1 MNIIKNINMLKESKL
16 KHIKTEIKIMRTL
29 HHPNIVGCKYILAS
43 KRNIYIVMPY
53 IGGGTLFDLL
63 RH

>member
-1 MNIIKNINMLKESKL
+1 
-16 KHIKTEIKIMRTL
+16 MRTL

-63 RH
+63 RHQRISLIKARRFFI